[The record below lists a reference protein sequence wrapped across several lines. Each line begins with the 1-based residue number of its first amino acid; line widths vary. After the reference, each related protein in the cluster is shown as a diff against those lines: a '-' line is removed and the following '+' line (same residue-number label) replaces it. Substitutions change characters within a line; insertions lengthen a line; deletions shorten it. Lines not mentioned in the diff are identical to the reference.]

1 MEFERLRR
9 AIPTLPQCTDAAA
22 IGATKPSKG
31 MVLAAAIDYISRVE
45 RERDA
50 ALDVIE
56 RMGGSSRISTR
67 DKPCVDVRAM

>member
-9 AIPTLPQCTDAAA
+9 AVPTLPQCTDANI

-31 MVLAAAIDYISRVE
+31 MVLAAAIDYIGRIE

-50 ALDVIE
+50 ALDEIE
-56 RMGGSSRISTR
+56 RLGGTFRTSKLHGSQ
-67 DKPCVDVRAM
+67 VDRGMF